1 MQIHIAR
8 TTLSHALGLALL
20 GMASG
25 PALAQAQEQPQ
36 PQAQEQSQAEAQSPT
51 AGQPQPQEQA
61 QVPVPAQA
69 DAADQVTEL
78 DRVVVTGYRQSI
90 QFATDAKRESTNFTD
105 SIFAEDIGKFPDLN
119 IAESL
124 NRIPGIQLSRDVN
137 GEGVNI
143 SIRGLG
149 TSFTKT
155 LLNGSQIAV
164 ASTGGTDSQ
173 NQNREVDLDLFPT
186 ELFTQLTV
194 NKTPMASMI
203 EGGVAGVVNMRSAR
217 PFDNPGKHLTYQLQG
232 GYGEVSEKFSP
243 RGAVTGSWTN
253 DEGTFGA
260 LVGIAAVHNKL
271 GVEGFETIGWT
282 NPNLTY
288 AQCGLTPPDGTPATN
303 PAAECNTGG
312 GNGWV
317 IPATVPPGAGAGLVA
332 GTTIDRDFLLANNP
346 GLTIDQ
352 LSEARIPRLGRP
364 AYMEGDRDRVATLM
378 SFELRPNE
386 DMNFYL
392 DMLYADADRSNDRI
406 DMDLIGR
413 NGAIIP
419 TNLQVDG
426 NNVVTSGTLANAQF
440 FLEARPYR
448 ENLKFYNINPGA
460 QIFFGENDDIKL
472 DVQASMGRSWFFRES
487 PSILVTS
494 PVGAIEY
501 DNSGGDIPTWTTGV
515 DLNDPNAGWSWA
527 GGRLNIQNEK
537 RVTENKG
544 ARADL
549 QFGEDK
555 RNVKV
560 GFAYD
565 DIERRITS
573 FDNSGAWEDV
583 ACRGLNP
590 DGTVPDPR
598 PGCVGGPLS
607 AVPQDVLSSYLMP
620 GPYGFITVD
629 FDRFMD
635 DTNYRE
641 LSDNAPENNS
651 SNTGAGAGS
660 VREKNLG
667 AYVEI
672 NGEADVWNRPLRFN
686 AGVRYVTT
694 DQEIGGPVMLGSE
707 RVIQVMKSDY
717 DEILPSFN
725 AAWDVA
731 DDVVLRMSGSRT
743 LTRPNPSVMRPN
755 TNFSDPSAQ
764 TATQGNPEL
773 APYLSTNVDI
783 GGEWYTGDEGFVG
796 VTMFSKRV
804 NGFTVNG
811 IRTIPFLE
819 LGVPFEDLTETQQL
833 AINQRGGP
841 DAATVDV
848 QSQVNADGVLDIRGW
863 ELIWVQP
870 LDRLFEGL
878 GFMTNYTHVSQTAEG
893 EGVPAVAEGVAPN
906 LWNATAYWE
915 NDLASVRLSYTWTD
929 DMISS
934 GANQNG
940 IPDARI
946 LTDAR
951 GQLDLSASYTLSQF
965 RSSPQITLNVINITG
980 EPMRSTFQY
989 DNAAFTYY
997 DPGYTIL
1004 LGVRGTF

>member
-8 TTLSHALGLALL
+8 TTLSHALHLAVL

-25 PALAQAQEQPQ
+25 SALAQVQAQSQ
-36 PQAQEQSQAEAQSPT
+36 PQAQEQSQA
-51 AGQPQPQEQA
+51 QA
-61 QVPVPAQA
+61 PAQA
-69 DAADQVTEL
+69 QPEVTAGSAEQATLLDQ
-78 DRVVVTGYRQSI
+78 VVVTGYRQSL
-90 QFATDAKRESTNFTD
+90 QYSTEAKRESTNFTD

-124 NRIPGIQLSRDVN
+124 NRIPGIQLMREVN
-137 GEGVNI
+137 GEGLNI
-143 SIRGLG
+143 AIRGLG

-164 ASTGGTDSQ
+164 ASTGGTDAQ

-194 NKTPMASMI
+194 NKTPKASMV
-203 EGGVAGVVNMRSAR
+203 EGGVAGVVDMRSAR

-243 RGAVTGSWTN
+243 RGAVTASWTN

-260 LVGIAAVHNKL
+260 LIGVAAVRNKL
-271 GVEGFETIGWT
+271 GVQGFETIGWT

-288 AQCGLTPPDGTPATN
+288 AQCGLTPPEGTPATN
-303 PAAECNTGG
+303 PAPECNAGG

-317 IPATVPPGAGAGLVA
+317 IPATVPEGAGAGLSA
-332 GTTIDRDFLLANNP
+332 GATIDRDFLLANNP

-352 LSEARIPRLGRP
+352 LTEARIPRLGRP
-364 AYMEGDRDRVATLM
+364 AYMEGERDRVATLM
-378 SFELRPNE
+378 SLEWRPNE
-386 DMNFYL
+386 DVNFYL

-406 DMDLIGR
+406 DMNLVGR
-413 NGAIIP
+413 SGGIIP

-426 NNVVTSGTLANAQF
+426 NNIVTGGTFANAQF

-448 ENLKFYNINPGA
+448 EDLQFYNINPGM
-460 QIFFGENDDIKL
+460 QIYFGEDDDIKL
-472 DVQASMGRSWFFRES
+472 DVQASLGRSWFFRES
-487 PSILVTS
+487 PTILINTPLGQGVTVDYS
-494 PVGAIEY
+494 NG
-501 DNSGGDIPTWTTGV
+501 GGDIPTISTNI
-515 DLNDPNAGWSWA
+515 DLNDPNAGWTWA
-527 GGRLNIQNEK
+527 GGRVNIQNEK
-537 RVTENKG
+537 RVTENRG

-549 QFGEDK
+549 QFGQDNSNL
-555 RNVKV
+555 RV

-573 FDNSGAWEDV
+573 FDNSAAWEDV

-590 DGTVPDPR
+590 DGSVPDPR
-598 PGCVGGPLS
+598 PDCVGGPLA
-607 AVPQDVLSSYLMP
+607 AVLQSTLASYLMP

-641 LSDNAPENNS
+641 LSDNAPENNA
-651 SNTGAGAGS
+651 SNTGAGAGIVS
-660 VREKNLG
+660 EKNLG
-667 AYVEI
+667 FYVEV
-672 NGEADVWNRPLRFN
+672 NGEAEVWDRPLRFN

-694 DQEIGGPVMLGSE
+694 DQEVGGPLQIGDE
-707 RVIQVMKSDY
+707 RMFQVLESDY
-717 DEILPSFN
+717 EEFLPSFN

-731 DDVVLRMSGSRT
+731 DNVVLRMSGSRT

-755 TNFSDPSAQ
+755 LQFSDPCACI
-764 TATQGNPEL
+764 ATQGNPEL
-773 APYLSTNVDI
+773 APFLSTNFDI

-796 VTMFSKRV
+796 LTLFNKRV
-804 NGFTVNG
+804 DGFTVNG
-811 IRTIPFLE
+811 IQTVPFLE
-819 LGVPFEDLTETQQL
+819 LGFPYEDLDPIQQVS
-833 AINQRGGP
+833 IDQRGGP
-841 DAATVDV
+841 DVATVNV
-848 QSQVNADGVLDIRGW
+848 QTQVNADGILNIRGW
-863 ELIWVQP
+863 EAIWVQP

-878 GFMTNYTHVSQTAEG
+878 GFMANYTHINQKSEG

-906 LWNATAYWE
+906 LYNATAYWE
-915 NDLASVRLSYTWTD
+915 NDRASVRLSYTWTD

-934 GANQNG
+934 GANQSG
-940 IPDARI
+940 IPDAR
-946 LTDAR
+946 LRTDAR

-965 RSSPQITLNVINITG
+965 RSSPQITLNVINIAS

-989 DNAAFTYY
+989 DNAAFTFY

-1004 LGVRGTF
+1004 LGIRGTF

>member
-1 MQIHIAR
+1 MQIHTTR

-20 GMASG
+20 GLASG
-25 PALAQAQEQPQ
+25 SALAQEQPQ
-36 PQAQEQSQAEAQSPT
+36 TQVQEPTQVQSQDANTSVDQAQAQDPATAAE
-51 AGQPQPQEQA
+51 
-61 QVPVPAQA
+61 
-69 DAADQVTEL
+69 QVTEL
-78 DRVVVTGYRQSI
+78 DRVVVSGYRQSL
-90 QFATDAKRESTNFTD
+90 QYSTEAKRESTNFTD

-124 NRIPGIQLSRDVN
+124 NRIPGIQLSRDIN

-149 TSFTKT
+149 TSFTKI
-155 LLNGSQIAV
+155 LLNGTQIAV
-164 ASTGGTDSQ
+164 ASTGGADSQ

-186 ELFTQLTV
+186 ELFTELTV
-194 NKTPMASMI
+194 SKTPMASMV
-203 EGGVAGVVNMRSAR
+203 EGGVSGVVNMRSAR

-232 GYGEVSEKFSP
+232 GYGESSEKFSP
-243 RGAVTGSWTN
+243 RGSVIGSWTN
-253 DEGTFGA
+253 DADTFGA
-260 LVGIAAVHNKL
+260 LFGVAAVRNKL
-271 GVEGFETIGWT
+271 GVKGFETIGWT

-288 AQCGLTPPDGTPATN
+288 AQCGLTPPDGTDGTT
-303 PAAECNTGG
+303 PAAGCNAGG

-317 IPATVPPGAGAGLVA
+317 IPGTVPEGAGGGLVA
-332 GTTIDRDFLLANNP
+332 GETIDQDWLLGANP
-346 GLTIDQ
+346 GLTTEQ
-352 LSEARIPRLGRP
+352 LSEALIPRLGRP
-364 AYMEGDRDRVATLM
+364 SYMEGDRDRVATLM

-386 DMNFYL
+386 DLNFYL
-392 DMLYADADRSNDRI
+392 DMLYAKADRSNDRI
-406 DMDLIGR
+406 DMNLIGR
-413 NGAIIP
+413 NGAMIP
-419 TNLQVDG
+419 VNTQVDE
-426 NNVVTSGTLANAQF
+426 NNVVTSATFANAQF

-448 ENLKFYNINPGA
+448 EDLQFYNINPGA
-460 QIFFGENDDIKL
+460 QVFFGEDDNIKL
-472 DVQASMGRSWFFRES
+472 DVQANLGRSWFFRES
-487 PSILVTS
+487 PTILVTS
-494 PVGAIEY
+494 PVDAIEY
-501 DNSGGDIPTWTTGV
+501 DNSGGDIPTWSTAV
-515 DLNDPNAGWSWA
+515 DLNDPNAGWSWT

-549 QFGEDK
+549 QLGDD
-555 RNVKV
+555 RSNVKV

-573 FDNSGAWEDV
+573 FNNDAAWEDV
-583 ACRGLNP
+583 ACRGPEVGGVRP
-590 DGTVPDPR
+590 D
-598 PGCVGGPLS
+598 CVGG
-607 AVPQDVLSSYLMP
+607 AGAAIPQDMLASYLMP

-629 FDRFMD
+629 FDRFMA

-667 AYVEI
+667 AYVEV
-672 NGEADVWNRPLRFN
+672 NGEAEVWNRPLRFN

-694 DQEIGGPVMLGSE
+694 DQEIGGPVMLGGE
-707 RVIQVMKSDY
+707 RVIQLLESDY
-717 DEILPSFN
+717 EEILPSFN
-725 AAWDVA
+725 VAWDVA

-773 APYLSTNVDI
+773 APYLSTNFDI

-796 VTMFSKRV
+796 LTLFNKRI

-811 IRTIPFLE
+811 VRTIPFLE
-819 LGVPFEDLTETQQL
+819 LGVPYEDLNPTQQVAL
-833 AINQRGGP
+833 DARGGP
-841 DAATVDV
+841 DVATVDV
-848 QSQVNADGVLDIRGW
+848 QTQVNADGVLNIRGW
-863 ELIWVQP
+863 EAIWVRP

-878 GFMTNYTHVSQTAEG
+878 GFMANYTHISQKSEG
-893 EGVPAVAEGVAPN
+893 EGVSAVAEGVAPN
-906 LWNATAYWE
+906 TYNVTAYWE
-915 NDLASVRLSYTWTD
+915 NDRASVRLSYVWND
-929 DMISS
+929 DLIIS

-940 IPDARI
+940 IPDAR
-946 LTDAR
+946 LKADAR

-965 RSSPQITLNVINITG
+965 PSSPQITLNVINITG
-980 EPMRSTFQY
+980 EPLRTTFHH
-989 DNAAFTYY
+989 DNAAFTFY
-997 DPGYTIL
+997 DPGYTVL

>member
-1 MQIHIAR
+1 VQIHIAR
-8 TTLSHALGLALL
+8 TTLSRALSLVLL

-25 PALAQAQEQPQ
+25 SAFAQAQEQAPPPAQQQAAAQEPAQ
-36 PQAQEQSQAEAQSPT
+36 PQ
-51 AGQPQPQEQA
+51 
-61 QVPVPAQA
+61 
-69 DAADQVTEL
+69 DATSTEERVTEL
-78 DRVVVTGYRQSI
+78 DGIVVTGYRQSL
-90 QFATDAKRESTNFTD
+90 QYSTEAKRESTNFTD

-124 NRIPGIQLSRDVN
+124 NRIPGIQLSREVN
-137 GEGVNI
+137 GEGLNI

-164 ASTGGTDSQ
+164 ASTGSTDSQ
-173 NQNREVDLDLFPT
+173 NQNREIDLDLFPT
-186 ELFTQLTV
+186 ELFTQLIV
-194 NKTPMASMI
+194 NKTPMASMV
-203 EGGVAGVVNMRSAR
+203 EGGVAGVVDMRSAR
-217 PFDNPGKHLTYQLQG
+217 PFDNPGKHLTYQFQG

-243 RGAVTGSWTN
+243 RGAVTASWTN

-260 LVGIAAVHNKL
+260 LIGVAAVRNKL

-288 AQCGLTPPDGTPATN
+288 AQCGLTPPADTPATN
-303 PAAECNTGG
+303 PAPECNTGG

-317 IPATVPPGAGAGLVA
+317 IPATVPTGAGAGLTPGA
-332 GTTIDRDFLLANNP
+332 TIDRDFLLANNP

-352 LSEARIPRLGRP
+352 LTEARIPRLGRP
-364 AYMEGDRDRVATLM
+364 AYMEGERDRVATLM
-378 SFELRPNE
+378 SLEWRPNE
-386 DMNFYL
+386 DLNFYL
-392 DMLYADADRSNDRI
+392 DMLYTDADRSNDRI
-406 DMDLIGR
+406 DMNLVGR
-413 NGAIIP
+413 NGGIIP
-419 TNLQVDG
+419 TDLQVDG
-426 NNVVTSGTLANAQF
+426 NNVVTSGTFANAQF

-448 ENLKFYNINPGA
+448 EDLKFYNINPGA
-460 QIFFGENDDIKL
+460 RIYFGDDDDIKL
-472 DVQASMGRSWFFRES
+472 DVQANLGRSWFFRES
-487 PSILVTS
+487 PSILVNTPLGQNIAVDYS
-494 PVGAIEY
+494 
-501 DNSGGDIPTWTTGV
+501 NSGGDIPTISTNI
-515 DLNDPNAGWSWA
+515 DLNDPNAGWTWT
-527 GGRLNIQNEK
+527 GGRVNIQNEK

-549 QFGEDK
+549 QFGQD
-555 RNVKV
+555 RSNLRV

-573 FDNSGAWEDV
+573 YDNSGAWEDI

-590 DGTVPDPR
+590 DGSVPDPR
-598 PGCVGGPLS
+598 PACVGGPLA
-607 AVPQDVLSSYLMP
+607 AVPQGSLASYLRP

-629 FDRFMD
+629 FDRFMA

-641 LSDNAPENNS
+641 LSDNAPENNA
-651 SNTGAGAGS
+651 SNTGAGAGT

-667 AYVEI
+667 AYVEV

-694 DQEIGGPVMLGSE
+694 DQEVGGPLQIGTE
-707 RVIQVMKSDY
+707 RVIQVLESDY
-717 DEILPSFN
+717 EELLPSFN

-773 APYLSTNVDI
+773 APYLSTNFDI

-796 VTMFSKRV
+796 LSLFNKRI

-819 LGVPFEDLTETQQL
+819 LGIPFEDLTATQQA
-833 AINQRGGP
+833 AIDGRGGP
-841 DAATVDV
+841 DVATVDV
-848 QSQVNADGVLDIRGW
+848 QTQVNADGILNIRGW
-863 ELIWVQP
+863 EVIWVQP
-870 LDRLFEGL
+870 LDRWFEGL
-878 GFMTNYTHVSQTAEG
+878 GFMANYTHINQKSEG

-906 LWNATAYWE
+906 LYNATAYWE
-915 NDLASVRLSYTWTD
+915 NDKASVRLSYTWTD

-940 IPDARI
+940 IPDARQR
-946 LTDAR
+946 TDAR

-965 RSSPQITLNVINITG
+965 RSEPQITLNVINITS
-980 EPMRSTFQY
+980 EPMRATFQH
-989 DNAAFTYY
+989 DNAAFTFY

-1004 LGVRGTF
+1004 LGIRGTF